1 LLSGLAGEK
10 MSIVR
15 TELKWF
21 QFSQRIFNWQNRHRS
36 NQSARVDLARERS
49 IIILQKRY
57 GFDRDKAILELERHY
72 SKARLG

>member
-1 LLSGLAGEK
+1 MAGEK
-10 MSIVR
+10 MSIAR
-15 TELKWF
+15 TDSKWF
-21 QFSQRIFNWQNRHRS
+21 QFSQRIFNWQNRYHS